1 MNGSRLRQLADEE
14 LRSCVLATRES
25 SALIAASFTERVGA
39 FRHREP
45 VNNRVNH
52 ASELDR
58 LYPLAAE
65 LMYRVVRVGG
75 MPCSGLPWRWGYGS
89 PPCGVGLWLP
99 LP

>member
-25 SALIAASFTERVGA
+25 SALIAASFAAQVGT
-39 FRHREP
+39 FRNPEP